1 MKYLQYDQVDNTN
14 DEFLTRLWFVFVFVI
29 NVLITHNFNK
39 DCGYD
44 FNSPN
49 AFVRNRSVID
59 GNEIMYT

>member
-1 MKYLQYDQVDNTN
+1 MKYLQYDQVDDTN

-44 FNSPN
+44 FNSPYVL
-49 AFVRNRSVID
+49 FVID
-59 GNEIMYT
+59 LLWIRMK